1 MPKISIIVPVYK
13 AEAYLHRC
21 IDSILA
27 QTFTDWECI
36 LVDDGS
42 PDGSGSICDEYAA
55 KDTRIHVIH
64 KKNGGVSSAR
74 NAGLGIAIGT
84 WVSFVDA
91 DDEIT
96 ERYLEIDRELE
107 DADVIIKSYSIV
119 HINGKVTY
127 HNNKRQFI
135 KDREGLFF
143 YYVRKRNNALWDK
156 IIKKKLVETISFDT
170 NVSIGEDFLFFLSL
184 LPNVKSLAFDEIGSY
199 KYFERESSAMQNI
212 DVCRRIS
219 ILWENI
225 RHVENIMSSK
235 NLRFLQLSIIY
246 KSYALFL
253 CKLRKHLTPN
263 DTTRLKSLLKKM
275 DIRDLKYVDLKTKI
289 KLTIYKSLL

>member
-74 NAGLGIAIGT
+74 NAGLAIAIGT
-84 WVSFVDA
+84 WVAFVDA

-184 LPNVKSLAFDEIGSY
+184 LPNVKSLAFDENGSY
-199 KYFERESSAMQNI
+199 KYCERESSAMQNI

-225 RHVENIMSSK
+225 RHVENITSSK
-235 NLRFLQLSIIY
+235 DLRSLQLSIIY

-289 KLTIYKSLL
+289 KLTIYKSLV